1 MVPVGVGDEVGV
13 AEADG
18 VTGELGDELGDELG
32 VDVLVVGVADGD
44 VVGVVV
50 ADGEVDG
57 ERDGVAGAEVPRAG
71 PTRFG
76 VCTGC

>member
-1 MVPVGVGDEVGV
+1 VVEDPVGVGAEVGV

-18 VTGELGDELGDELG
+18 VAGALEGELGVG
-32 VDVLVVGVADGD
+32 VLVVGEADGE

-50 ADGEVDG
+50 ADGE
-57 ERDGVAGAEVPRAG
+57 RDGDAGAELPRAG

-76 VCTGC
+76 VCAGG

>member
-18 VTGELGDELGDELG
+18 VAGELGDELG
-32 VDVLVVGVADGD
+32 VDVLVVGEADGE
-44 VVGVVV
+44 VVGVIV

-76 VCTGC
+76 VCTGG